1 LVIISRTPF
10 RISFFGGGSDFPA
23 HYRRYGGAVLAA
35 GINQYAYLSVHRL
48 APFFPHR
55 YRASYA
61 RTESVRSPA
70 DFEHPLIRECLLQL
84 AFDEP
89 LEISHV
95 ADLPGRTGIASSS
108 SFTVGLLHALHAFRG
123 EQADPARL
131 AREAIQVE
139 RERVGDAGGHQD
151 QYAVAFGGFNRIDFP
166 GDQQVTVRPVALPP
180 ERLRELEQRLLLVFT
195 GIEMSAAAISREQ
208 QQGVPG
214 HADRLQAMAAMV
226 HEAQTVLEGSGPLAP
241 WGELLHKAWHH
252 KKRLASGIS
261 NREID
266 DTYDRARRAGALG
279 GKVLGAGGRGFMLFY
294 VEPEHRPAVLAALP
308 ECQAVPF
315 AFSQAG
321 SKIIYSASE

>member
-1 LVIISRTPF
+1 MIISRTPF
-10 RISFFGGGSDFPA
+10 RISLFGGGSDFPA
-23 HYRRYGGAVLAA
+23 HYRRHGGAVLSA

-70 DFEHPLIRECLLQL
+70 EFEHPLIRECLLQL

-151 QYAVAFGGFNRIDFP
+151 QYAVAFGGFNRIDFS
-166 GDQQVTVRPVALPP
+166 GDQQVAVHPLAIRTDRM
-180 ERLRELEQRLLLVFT
+180 RELEQRLLLVFT
-195 GIEMSAAAISREQ
+195 GIEMSAAAISRAQ
-208 QQGVPG
+208 QAGVPD

-226 HEAQTVLEGSGPLAP
+226 DTAQAVLEGSGPLTP
-241 WGELLHKAWHH
+241 LGELLNETWNH
-252 KKRLASGIS
+252 KKQLASGIS
-261 NREID
+261 NPAID
-266 DTYDRARRAGALG
+266 DTYERARRAGALG

-294 VEPEHRPAVLAALP
+294 VEPEHRTAVLAALS
-308 ECQAVPF
+308 ECREAPF
-315 AFSQAG
+315 AFSPAG
-321 SKIIYSASE
+321 SEIIYSSSE